1 MSQSAVQIENVES
14 IKKGFIELN
23 RLPEKAVSFAC
34 VEVDEARK
42 LEIKRWLAERVKE
55 YGVVVGVASGLHAL
69 NLDVIRP
76 AYKSV
81 SAILDSNEPVILAN
95 AITSHASVEQAYDY
109 AVVGLQG
116 VPQYLASRMK
126 SLWVQLYDGLSEPQR
141 DLLVRR
147 YGLNLEESEQRQMAL
162 EFYLADLAE
171 LNVELSFLQRRE
183 SWQRQ
188 LVRQFY
194 PSLGWS
200 SQDLHYVLHRVRQQ
214 LRKSA
219 KKR

>member
-14 IKKGFIELN
+14 IKKSFIELN
-23 RLPEKAVSFAC
+23 RLPEKAVSLAC

-42 LEIKRWLAERVKE
+42 LEIKRWLADRVKE
-55 YGVVVGVASGLHAL
+55 YGIEVEVVSGLHAL

-81 SAILDSNEPVILAN
+81 LSVLDANKPVILAN
-95 AITSHASVEQAYDY
+95 GITSHASAMQAYDY

-116 VPQYLASRMK
+116 VPQFLTTRMK

-147 YGLNLEESEQRQMAL
+147 YGLNLEEPEQRQMAL
-162 EFYLADLAE
+162 EFYLADLTV

-194 PSLGWS
+194 PSLEWS
-200 SQDLHYVLHRVRQQ
+200 SQDLHYVLYKVRQQ

-219 KKR
+219 KKC